1 MHLKCGGDVER
12 QLKKLERNDENIGRK
27 LVDGSSIVAGV
38 AVRRDLGWG
47 KLEVK
52 R

>member
-1 MHLKCGGDVER
+1 MER
-12 QLKKLERNDENIGRK
+12 QRKKLEKNDENIGRK

-38 AVRRDLGWG
+38 AVRRDLGLR